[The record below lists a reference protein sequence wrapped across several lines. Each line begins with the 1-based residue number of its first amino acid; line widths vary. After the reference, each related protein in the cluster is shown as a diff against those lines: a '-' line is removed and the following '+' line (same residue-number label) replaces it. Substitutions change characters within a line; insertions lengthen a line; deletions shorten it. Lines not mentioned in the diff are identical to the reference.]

1 MNSIRATVIE
11 VNHTLPKITHTLNL
25 EIEDAAVEE
34 SCFCGMIM
42 SQQTAFCAILIL
54 QMFSSNATGVKNHVK
69 ERSDCRRLFFLGGAS
84 SLGSLPGGGR
94 VGKALVL
101 RAVLPKIN

>member
-42 SQQTAFCAILIL
+42 SQQTA
-54 QMFSSNATGVKNHVK
+54 S
-69 ERSDCRRLFFLGGAS
+69 RFLRCLDFAD
-84 SLGSLPGGGR
+84 
-94 VGKALVL
+94 VFQ
-101 RAVLPKIN
+101 